1 VNLLKFKNNYIEK
14 LKDYVTNN
22 GLTYFIDTMG
32 CAMNE
37 NDSNKYAGIL
47 ESMGFIKGKSEIES
61 NLILFN
67 TCTVREN
74 AENTLFG
81 RLGALKNKRK
91 TENNTY
97 LVVAGCMAQQE
108 HIIKK
113 IKESYPYTD
122 IVFGTNGIQSFPEKL
137 YNTIMKKEKKYE
149 YIQSDGQVVEDVPIV
164 FEDKYKATVT
174 IIYGCNNFCTYC
186 IVPYVRGRER
196 SRLKEDIL
204 NDIKKLAK
212 DGYKEITLLGQNV
225 NSYGKDLNNG
235 DTFAK
240 LLEEIEK
247 INGIEIIRFVSPH
260 PKDFTNDLIETISKS
275 IKISKQIH
283 LPLQSGSDRILKLM
297 NRKYTKDDYLKLIYK
312 MKEKCDIVTFSTDI
326 IVGFP
331 GETEEDFLETFNVV
345 DEVKYDQIFMYI
357 YSKRTGTKAAIMED
371 LTPYEEKVSRITR
384 LKKLFEKITYEIN
397 EDMLGKEYYILVE
410 GKSKTNEDY
419 YTGRTNTNKIV
430 IFKAED
436 KDIGEIRRVK
446 IIKNN
451 LWYITAEIV

>member
-1 VNLLKFKNNYIEK
+1 MRFKNNYIDK
-14 LKDYVTNN
+14 LKNYVKNN
-22 GLTYFIDTMG
+22 NLTYFIDTMG

-37 NDSNKYAGIL
+37 NDSSKYAGIL
-47 ESMGFIKGKSEIES
+47 ESMGFIKCESELES

-91 TENNTY
+91 TEDNTY

-137 YNTIMKKEKKYE
+137 YNTIIKKEKKYE
-149 YIQSDGQVVEDVPIV
+149 YVESDGQVVEDVPIV
-164 FEDKYKATVT
+164 FNDKYKATVS

-196 SRLKEDIL
+196 SRKKEDIL
-204 NDIKKLAK
+204 EDIKKLVNE
-212 DGYKEITLLGQNV
+212 GYKEITLLGQNV
-225 NSYGKDLNNG
+225 NSYGKDLSNEYN
-235 DTFAK
+235 FAK
-240 LLEEIEK
+240 LLEDIEK
-247 INGIEIIRFVSPH
+247 IDGIEIIRFVSPH
-260 PKDFTNDLIETISKS
+260 PKDFTDDLIDVIAKS
-275 IKISKQIH
+275 NKISKQIH
-283 LPLQSGSDRILKLM
+283 LPLQAASDRILKLM
-297 NRKYTKDDYLKLIYK
+297 NRKYTKDEYLKLVNKI
-312 MKEKCDIVTFSTDI
+312 KEKCVDVSFSTDI

-331 GETEEDFLETFNVV
+331 GETEDDYIETLDVV
-345 DEVKYDQIFMYI
+345 NEVKFDQIFMYI
-357 YSKRTGTKAAIMED
+357 YSKRTGTKAATMED

-384 LKKLFEKITYEIN
+384 LKKIFEKLTYDIN
-397 EDMLGKEYYILVE
+397 EEMIGKEYNILVE
-410 GKSKTNEDY
+410 GKSKTNEQY
-419 YTGRTNTNKIV
+419 YTGRTNANKIV
-430 IFKAED
+430 IFKSNDE
-436 KDIGEIRRVK
+436 DIGKIKKVK

-451 LWYITAEIV
+451 LWYVTAEIV